1 MRILLVEDQA
11 ELSGIMRNF
20 LHSRGFAIDTVECGE
35 EALAA
40 VEAAD
45 YDGVI
50 LDLGLPRM
58 DGMEVLSRLRSRGKN
73 LPTLVVTA
81 RDALESRV
89 TALNSGADDYIIKPF
104 ELVELEARLRSL
116 LRRTG
121 PQRDLTHSCG
131 NLTFTPV
138 GQHAAV
144 DGSPLEL
151 TRGEAA
157 LLEELLRT
165 PGRTIVRDT
174 LSERLYSF
182 DEIVSRNALEAL
194 VSRLRKKLA
203 TSGATVEIE
212 TKRGIGYRMVA
223 SESR

>member
-116 LRRTG
+116 LRRAG

-144 DGSPLEL
+144 DGNPLEL

-203 TSGATVEIE
+203 ASGATVEIE